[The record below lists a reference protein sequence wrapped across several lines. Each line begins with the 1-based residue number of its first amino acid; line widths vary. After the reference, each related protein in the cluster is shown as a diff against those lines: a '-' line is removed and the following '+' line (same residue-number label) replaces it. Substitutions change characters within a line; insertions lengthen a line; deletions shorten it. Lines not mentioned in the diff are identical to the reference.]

1 MTPQEVTAFI
11 TFTAN
16 IISKDMP
23 SDEIDCLADCF
34 YYLSNTLYLL
44 SSLTEDRE
52 NLNGSDNLNN
62 FDQLDN
68 LNP

>member
-1 MTPQEVTAFI
+1 MTPQEISTFI

-16 IISKDMP
+16 IISKDMS
-23 SDEIDCLADCF
+23 SDDLDRLADCF
-34 YYLSNTLYLL
+34 YYLANTLYLL
-44 SSLTEDRE
+44 SSLTEDQE
-52 NLNGSDNLNN
+52 NLADLNNLNN